1 MFDYAGYP
9 IEDKVVREPTAQR
22 IGRLYYDGGGKV
34 DVERAAKEPDERIDK
49 MTGVPYDQQA
59 GGAFVDVEDPLRRLG
74 FLGGGIAEEDPL
86 RRLGFLGGGIAEED
100 PLRRLGFLG
109 GGIAEGGKVLKALKR
124 SQNV

>member
-1 MFDYAGYP
+1 
-9 IEDKVVREPTAQR
+9 
-22 IGRLYYDGGGKV
+22 
-34 DVERAAKEPDERIDK
+34 

-86 RRLGFLGGGIAEED
+86 RS
-100 PLRRLGFLG
+100 LGFLG